1 MLGNISDLCGK
12 FKHETPCNERSM
24 KRSRLH
30 VILIAILAAGICLAG
45 CTTTPPPG
53 AGISASPAYTAQQA
67 PSSPTLG
74 ELNGTLTTFD
84 TYAEKARQRWNVPG
98 MAVAI
103 VKDGKIIFA
112 KGYGVKT
119 AGGSDPVTTHSVFQI
134 GSTTKA
140 FTAALVALE
149 VDSGRMNW
157 SDPVNRYVS
166 DFQMKDPWVT
176 KEFTLTD
183 ALAQRSGL
191 DEKWGQDL
199 STLGYSRSE
208 MIHALRYAEPVTSFR
223 SQYRYQNI
231 PFMVAAT
238 AVENT
243 TGKSWEE
250 NIRTRI
256 FTPLSMTGASIGYDA
271 FRSEPDHVSLH
282 MIGEL
287 PNSNIGP
294 VVMDPDW
301 QFNHATDTLG
311 PAGSINANV
320 KDMAAWT
327 IFQLGNGTYEGKRLM
342 SPESLAYMHTPQILI
357 PGETTADS
365 KSYYCQ
371 GWVYQEMKGTPPVVR
386 HTGETLGNHAYVMFV
401 PREHL
406 GIIVLANE
414 AGPSLP
420 EDVGNAFY
428 QMYFSTF
435 RPGPSAESTDPL
447 KEIKDFLFHPASVR
461 PEHPVPPLPLEGYT
475 GSYTSDVYGAATVAE
490 VNGNLTLTLGKNPV
504 TLYLSPWDGNTFR
517 ATCPAWIWG
526 PVYDGR
532 VVFSTSPEGTVRQ
545 LTTTLFL
552 QKMFNQNA
560 TFVRAGAA

>member
-1 MLGNISDLCGK
+1 
-12 FKHETPCNERSM
+12 M
-24 KRSRLH
+24 KRSLLL
-30 VILIAILAAGICLAG
+30 VILLAILAAGVCVAG
-45 CTTTPPPG
+45 CATSLPAGTSISTSPPN
-53 AGISASPAYTAQQA
+53 TAQQA
-67 PSSPTLG
+67 LSYPTPA
-74 ELNGTLTTFD
+74 EFNGTLATFD

-98 MAVAI
+98 MAVAV

-119 AGGSDPVTTHSVFQI
+119 AGGSDPVTTDSVFQI

-140 FTAALVALE
+140 FTAALVAME
-149 VDSGRMNW
+149 VDTGRMNW
-157 SDPVNRYVS
+157 NDPVIRYVP

-231 PFMVAAT
+231 PFIVAAA

-243 TGKSWEE
+243 SGKSWEE
-250 NIRTRI
+250 NLKTRI
-256 FTPLSMTGASIGYDA
+256 FTPLSMTSASTGYDA

-287 PNSNIGP
+287 PDGSLGP
-294 VVMDPDW
+294 VAADPDW
-301 QFNHATDTLG
+301 QFNYATDTLG

-320 KDMAAWT
+320 KDMATWT
-327 IFQLGNGTYEGKRLM
+327 IFQMGNGTYDGKLLM
-342 SPESLAYMHTPQILI
+342 SPENLAYLHTPQILI

-365 KSYYCQ
+365 KSYYGQ
-371 GWVYQEMKGTPPVVR
+371 GWEYQEMNGTPPIVR

-401 PREHL
+401 PRENL
-406 GIIVLANE
+406 GIVVLANE

-428 QMYFSTF
+428 RMYFGTF
-435 RPGPSAESTDPL
+435 TPDTHAESTDPL
-447 KEIKDFLFHPASVR
+447 KEIKDFLFHPTPVR
-461 PEHPVPPLPLEGYT
+461 PEHPVPPLPLESYT
-475 GSYTSDVYGAATVAE
+475 GSYTSDVYGQATIAA
-490 VNGNLTLTLGKNPV
+490 VNGNLTLTLGKKPV
-504 TLYLSPWDGNTFR
+504 TLYLAPWDGNSFR
-517 ATCPAWIWG
+517 ATCPAWKWG

-532 VVFSTSPEGTVRQ
+532 VVFSTHPDGTVRQ

-552 QKMFNQNA
+552 QKMFNQDA
-560 TFVRAGAA
+560 TFIRAGAA

>member
-1 MLGNISDLCGK
+1 
-12 FKHETPCNERSM
+12 M
-24 KRSRLH
+24 KRSL
-30 VILIAILAAGICLAG
+30 LLLLLLALLVAGVCFAG

-53 AGISASPAYTAQQA
+53 AGISASSAFTAQQA
-67 PSSPTLG
+67 PGSLNPA
-74 ELNGTLTTFD
+74 ELNGTLATFD

-119 AGGSDPVTTHSVFQI
+119 AGGSSPVTTDSVFQI

-140 FTAALVALE
+140 FTAALVAME
-149 VDSGRMNW
+149 VDSGRMSWN
-157 SDPVNRYVS
+157 DPVIRYVP

-183 ALAQRSGL
+183 SLAQRSGL

-199 STLGYSRSE
+199 STLGYNRSE

-223 SQYRYQNI
+223 SQYKYQNI
-231 PFMVAAT
+231 PFMVAAA

-243 TGKSWEE
+243 SGTSWEE
-250 NIRTRI
+250 NLKIRI
-256 FTPLSMTGASIGYDA
+256 FTPLSMTSTSTGYDA
-271 FRSEPDHVSLH
+271 FRSEPNHVSLH

-287 PNSNIGP
+287 PDGTLGP
-294 VVMDPDW
+294 VVTDPDW

-327 IFQLGNGTYEGKRLM
+327 IFQLGNGTFEGKRLM
-342 SPESLAYMHTPQILI
+342 SPENMAYMHTPQILI

-371 GWVYQEMKGTPPVVR
+371 GWIYQEMNGTPQVVR

-406 GIIVLANE
+406 GIVVLANE

-428 QMYFSTF
+428 QMYFRTF
-435 RPGPSAESTDPL
+435 RPDTRAESTDPL

-461 PEHPVPPLPLEGYT
+461 PEHPVPPLPLESYT
-475 GSYTSDVYGAATVAE
+475 GSYTSNVYGAATVAE

-504 TLYLSPWDGNTFR
+504 TLYLSPWNGDTFS
-517 ATCPAWIWG
+517 ATCPAWKWG

-532 VVFSTSPEGTVRQ
+532 VVFSTSPDGTVRQ
-545 LTTTLFL
+545 LNTTLFL
-552 QKMFNQNA
+552 QKMFNQDA
-560 TFVRAGAA
+560 TFVRAGAAG